1 VKRQAK
7 SRPPK
12 RPNADDLR
20 PRPAPAPPPPGANAV
35 PPLSEGVEL
44 EAQKLI
50 HQAGSP
56 SLAKR
61 AVDKADERESVP
73 DFRQDQFAARWGFAS
88 RKALLAASKPLP
100 GDGVCSW
107 WATAVEGRRW
117 IVWSD
122 DDMSAEAKFPSL
134 EAARE
139 WALHHG
145 TADEEGSDSQE

>member
-1 VKRQAK
+1 MKRQAK
-7 SRPPK
+7 PRPAR

-20 PRPAPAPPPPGANAV
+20 PPASPAPPPPGTNAV
-35 PPLSEGVEL
+35 APLSEGVEL

-61 AVDKADERESVP
+61 AVDKAAQRESVP

-100 GDGVCSW
+100 GNGASLW
-107 WATAVEGRRW
+107 WATAVSGREW

-122 DDMSAEAKFPSL
+122 DDMSAADKFPSL
-134 EAARE
+134 EDAHA
-139 WALHHG
+139 WALRHD
-145 TADEEGSDSQE
+145 ADDEGEFQPQE